1 MRILL
6 DTNILIPLESPQI
19 TIDSKLAKLMRL
31 ASKFKIDI
39 LVHDA
44 NFEDI
49 KRYAK
54 NKNREIIL
62 SRFEKY
68 NRLDNIGEPSS
79 NFLKEINSKHDSPR
93 VICDDRLLYTLYKN
107 SVHLLVTNDNGIH
120 SKSKLLGIEAK
131 VYRLEQVLSFIEK
144 IFSEKDIRIPN
155 IKDEFLY
162 NIDINEPIFKTI
174 IEEYPDF
181 FDWFKNKAPE
191 GRKAWIFK
199 DSNLNTIGAI
209 CIYKEEKN
217 LFGIKGKILKLC
229 TFRVDDTSRGK
240 KLGELLLKTA
250 FKYCVE
256 NNYKAIYITLFPK
269 KQLYLINL
277 LEDFGFQSI
286 GYNERREL
294 IYLKKFFVKDI
305 NEVKNL
311 DNLKFHLEYS
321 PYFKND
327 LKINKFIIPI
337 QPRFHKKLF
346 PDNQKQNQLF
356 YDNDPYGNAIKKAY
370 ICNSRVRDINKGDL
384 IFFYRSHDYKAITNI
399 GIVDDLIITNSP
411 EELAAFVGKRT
422 VYNLPEITNF
432 CKKETIAILFRQ
444 IKNFDI
450 FFIYND
456 LKKSNITKGIIYSIK
471 KISDEDFKK
480 IFKFVGGSVDDSFFT
495 NKTELCT

>member
-1 MRILL
+1 
-6 DTNILIPLESPQI
+6 
-19 TIDSKLAKLMRL
+19 
-31 ASKFKIDI
+31 
-39 LVHDA
+39 
-44 NFEDI
+44 
-49 KRYAK
+49 
-54 NKNREIIL
+54 
-62 SRFEKY
+62 
-68 NRLDNIGEPSS
+68 
-79 NFLKEINSKHDSPR
+79 
-93 VICDDRLLYTLYKN
+93 
-107 SVHLLVTNDNGIH
+107 VHLLVTNDNGIH

-174 IEEYPDF
+174 TEEYPDF
-181 FDWFKNKAPE
+181 FGWFKNKAPE

-217 LFGIKGKILKLC
+217 LFGIKEKILKLC

-305 NEVKNL
+305 NEVNNL
-311 DNLKFHLEYS
+311 DNLTFHLKYS

-356 YDNDPYGNAIKKAY
+356 YDNDPYGNAIKKP
-370 ICNSRVRDINKGDL
+370 ISV
-384 IFFYRSHDYKAITNI
+384 
-399 GIVDDLIITNSP
+399 
-411 EELAAFVGKRT
+411 T
-422 VYNLPEITNF
+422 VE
-432 CKKETIAILFRQ
+432 
-444 IKNFDI
+444 
-450 FFIYND
+450 
-456 LKKSNITKGIIYSIK
+456 
-471 KISDEDFKK
+471 
-480 IFKFVGGSVDDSFFT
+480 
-495 NKTELCT
+495 